1 MLIYL
6 NMNLI
11 IQYSNTLDFRI
22 IMAGD
27 GGRSNDYEYM
37 Y

>member
-11 IQYSNTLDFRI
+11 GQQSNALDFRI
-22 IMAGD
+22 IMAGR
-27 GGRSNDYEYM
+27 GERSI
-37 Y
+37 